1 MRDTNTHPSLLS
13 YLLPEQGNFYLRL
26 QPADSQQSSG
36 NSSSLPFTSIDDG
49 DPLAHTFRGAFVTDF
64 GSVVKEV
71 NLLIQ
76 RDIPVWPAESETT
89 LTNTVID
96 SYWQKAMTTR
106 RARNPEHSILLASQV
121 GEQQEL
127 LAFTSLFY
135 CRKQQAYFE
144 PPCPECGKT
153 LQLCKDDS
161 LLTVAG
167 LPPYSTSLHRYL
179 FCPSCSQNGV
189 QVFYVLEKNTAN
201 PPTVRDCKQLMLEF
215 GSLTPTLGQVNT
227 LPCLGCQQH
236 EQCYGNQQKV
246 HDALSTFSFYPFFML
261 LTECDALDGFHFL
274 TLLHEQKTS
283 IPSAKSSFQ
292 KPSSDN
298 SDQAIHTIIQNL
310 ADNWQQETT
319 GQTLTGHTPPPPRE
333 FFTTKENPPDE
344 QTVIPETNAPFATTL
359 PDGYS
364 NSDDDLSQET
374 IIIKSP
380 AAPLPGNNETLQT
393 EAVLLTPNPVVNEQL
408 QTIQSPDNTQTPENK
423 IKTDD
428 IDLAETVIL
437 RPGEKL

>member
-1 MRDTNTHPSLLS
+1 MHPSLLS

-26 QPADSQQSSG
+26 QPADSQQSSS
-36 NSSSLPFTSIDDG
+36 NSSALPFTSMNDG
-49 DPLAHTFRGAFVTDF
+49 DPLAHIFRGAFVTDF
-64 GSVVKEV
+64 GSIIKET

-76 RDIPVWPAESETT
+76 RDIPVWPTESGTT

-96 SYWQKAMTTR
+96 NYWQQAMTTR
-106 RARNPEHSILLASQV
+106 RARNPEHSMLLASQI
-121 GEQQEL
+121 GEQQQL

-135 CRKQQAYFE
+135 CQKQQTYFE

-153 LQLCKDDS
+153 LRLCKEDS
-161 LLTVAG
+161 LLTAAG
-167 LPPYSTSLHRYL
+167 LPPYSTSLRRYL

-189 QVFYVLEKNTAN
+189 QVFWALEKNTED
-201 PPTVRDCKQLMLEF
+201 PPTVRDCKQLMLAF

-236 EQCYGNQQKV
+236 EHCYGSQQKV
-246 HDALSTFSFYPFFML
+246 YDTLFTLSFYPFFML

-274 TLLHEQKTS
+274 TLLHENSSS
-283 IPSAKSSFQ
+283 IPPAKPSCQ
-292 KPSSDN
+292 KPSSDS
-298 SDQAIHTIIQNL
+298 SDKAIHTIIQTL
-310 ADNWQQETT
+310 ANSWQQETT
-319 GQTLTGHTPPPPRE
+319 DQTLTGHSPPPPRE
-333 FFTTKENPPDE
+333 IFTSRENPPAK
-344 QTVIPETNAPFATTL
+344 QPVIPDTNAQFAATL
-359 PDGYS
+359 PDEYS

-380 AAPLPGNNETLQT
+380 APSLPKNNETLQT
-393 EAVLLTPNPVVNEQL
+393 DTVLLSPNPVVNEQL
-408 QTIQSPDNTQTPENK
+408 QTIQSPGNSQVPERE

-428 IDLAETVIL
+428 TDLAETIIL